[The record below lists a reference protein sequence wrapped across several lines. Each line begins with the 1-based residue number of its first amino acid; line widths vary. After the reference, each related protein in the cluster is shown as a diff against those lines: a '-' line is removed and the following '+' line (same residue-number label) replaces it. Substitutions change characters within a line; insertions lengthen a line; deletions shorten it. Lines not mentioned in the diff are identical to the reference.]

1 MALTV
6 EDLARRS
13 MELLGALE
21 AQEEPSAEDR
31 AIFARTYANKYA
43 ELTAR
48 DLTYW
53 ELEEI
58 PEEAFEAVCM
68 VMADMNCSA
77 YGKATPITVDENGQQ
92 VSFKVAGYR
101 DLRRLMQKIGS
112 GQVAQALYF

>member
-31 AIFARTYANKYA
+31 ALLERIYTNKYA
-43 ELTAR
+43 ELTSR
-48 DLTYW
+48 DMTYW
-53 ELEEI
+53 EQTSI
-58 PEEAFEAVCM
+58 PEEAFEAMCM
-68 VMADMNCSA
+68 IAASVAASA
-77 YGKATPITVDENGQQ
+77 YGKGPPVVIDENGQQ
-92 VSFKVAGYR
+92 VGMNVAGYR

-112 GQVAQALYF
+112 GKPSQALYF